1 MTAAPSTLYH
11 SSSTARTETMSRI
24 GGRGIAE
31 PAVDFDLDRSRE
43 SRRRHRV
50 LVSVRHFAA
59 LFGQHGDRGPS
70 LH

>member
-1 MTAAPSTLYH
+1 MTAGPSTLHY
-11 SSSTARTETMSRI
+11 SSSTARTEIMSRN
-24 GGRGIAE
+24 GGRRNTE

-50 LVSVRHFAA
+50 LVSAQHFAA
-59 LFGQHGDRGPS
+59 LFEYHGDRGPS